1 MKKAI
6 IALVIVAIGIVGYFV
21 WLSDESAHDK
31 PVPVITVMD
40 ILTASDL
47 ANGVKQAV
55 ANGNTDAVGEW
66 LEKGHEVGVEAGLS
80 QKDLAYLESDQA
92 REYVIFNAKRDLFNE
107 AFEKRYQQL
116 KPIDD
121 LKAQYPEASSMF
133 AKADAIIK
141 KRDEI
146 IEKIALT
153 LAEGQGITAQHREAA
168 RKLWQERYRAR
179 QKKQNTLSNDAG

>member
-6 IALVIVAIGIVGYFV
+6 IALVVVAIGIVGYFV
-21 WLSDESAHDK
+21 WLSDESANEK
-31 PVPVITVMD
+31 PVPVITVVD

-55 ANGNTDAVGEW
+55 ADNDTDAISEW
-66 LEKGHEVGVEAGLS
+66 LEKGQEVGKQAGLS

-92 REYVIFNAKRDLFNE
+92 REYVVFNAKRDLFNE
-107 AFEKRYQQL
+107 AFEMRYQQL

-121 LKAQYPEASSMF
+121 LKAEYPEAKSMF

-146 IEKIALT
+146 IEQIALT
-153 LAEGQGITAQHREAA
+153 LAEGQDVTPQHREAA
-168 RKLWQERYRAR
+168 KKLWQERYRSR
-179 QKKQNTLSNDAG
+179 QSEQNSPGNEAG

>member
-1 MKKAI
+1 MNKAV
-6 IALVIVAIGIVGYFV
+6 IALAVIAIGVVGYFI
-21 WLSDESAHDK
+21 WLSDESASEK

-47 ANGVKQAV
+47 AGGVKQAV
-55 ANGNTDAVGEW
+55 VNDDSDLVNEWLNKGYEVGEQ
-66 LEKGHEVGVEAGLS
+66 AGLS
-80 QKDLAYLESDQA
+80 KKDLAYLESDQA

-116 KPIDD
+116 EPIDD
-121 LKAQYPEASSMF
+121 LKAEYPEAKSMF

-141 KRDEI
+141 KRDDI

-153 LAEGQGITAQHREAA
+153 LAEGQEVTAQHREAA
-168 RKLWQERYRAR
+168 KKLWQERYKSR
-179 QKKQNTLSNDAG
+179 QGKQNSLSDNVE